1 MCCRYMERKNRMKS
15 MALPR
20 SLKISI
26 AVIICLNILVF
37 LFLGISIH
45 KMSENTIENIGT
57 AYMAGMNEQVAL
69 HFETIIELRLT
80 MVESIAHI
88 AADEKNSGYGSR
100 EEIEYGARARQFM
113 CVALYS
119 ADGKVEM
126 IYGDPVESSH
136 FCKAG
141 KTGNAKCR
149 LLWTAAGT
157 ISFCLAFPVN
167 IPCLT
172 ELPAL
177 LLLRDFLP
185 SIWARFCFLI
195 LTVRWFILM

>member
-1 MCCRYMERKNRMKS
+1 MKS

-126 IYGDPVESSH
+126 IYGDPVESNHPEPFLKSLKNGERKVSSAVDSSGNDVIL
-136 FCKAG
+136 FGVPCEYPMSDGTTSIAVVAG
-141 KTGNAKCR
+141 LSSQYLG
-149 LLWTAAGT
+149 
-157 ISFCLAFPVN
+157 
-167 IPCLT
+167 
-172 ELPAL
+172 
-177 LLLRDFLP
+177 
-185 SIWARFCFLI
+185 
-195 LTVRWFILM
+195 